1 MKNFVLCLS
10 VLCVLFIISS
20 CGHKTNND
28 LKEKKKS
35 EFAKTDSQKLNYPD
49 MHKGPSSLE
58 QANKKAAIQINK
70 SVVIA
75 EIIESHV
82 KDSTNFLIVAK
93 TLDVKEDPAY
103 PSLAVKGEIYQLFPG
118 FVLGKDKEPV
128 DNRKNQ
134 KLRRLK
140 NLTKGQNF
148 KAIIYLDDS
157 KRWIIQDII
166 SD

>member
-1 MKNFVLCLS
+1 MKQ
-10 VLCVLFIISS
+10 
-20 CGHKTNND
+20 
-28 LKEKKKS
+28 S
-35 EFAKTDSQKLNYPD
+35 EFSKTDSQKLNHSEIP
-49 MHKGPSSLE
+49 KGPSLFE

-75 EIIESHV
+75 EIIENHV
-82 KDSTNFLIVAK
+82 QDSTNFFIIAK

-103 PSLAVKGEIYQLFPG
+103 PNLAVKGEIYKLFPG
-118 FVLGKDKEPV
+118 FVLGNDKQPV
-128 DNRKNQ
+128 NNRKNQ
-134 KLRRLK
+134 KLLRLK
-140 NLTKGQNF
+140 DLKKGQSF